1 MNKTMWVFLQIHK
14 KCSEVF
20 HPTLLKKV
28 GKIKIKKI
36 RRDFFISDIGNSEK
50 VTANL
55 LLSKFSAVIQ

>member
-20 HPTLLKKV
+20 HPTLLEKSGKNKDKK
-28 GKIKIKKI
+28 
-36 RRDFFISDIGNSEK
+36 DLEEFFISDIENSEK